1 MKRYQ
6 IVNRPSDG
14 LELRQLDETAKHINE
29 LWARLTEFGEEFKKS
44 TDTLTQ
50 AAGSLAGRVTVLET
64 PTATEE
70 PTDPEPTPPPIPT
83 IVAAAAGGF
92 INATVSTLE
101 PVDSYDCQLQEEAVE
116 DPPTEWQNAKYGT
129 FSFIPPLPNTNYV
142 VWARSRRAYLQS
154 DWATSDVVNS
164 GFLPYLLLDASN
176 DPLTGTLEI
185 SLPPQPGQSYLESP
199 ALSIR
204 YIHDMTAYD
213 LFKIWDNSGG
223 LGEGPWLSLGIWSGE
238 TGWPPSMPVFGY
250 FNVDYGPKDG
260 GVSAT
265 LETTDSSGNQTGRIS
280 FYDSGKAFVNKD
292 GDSLFQHGV
301 FENSINV
308 TGTGDYSCAV
318 YIAEY
323 SGNAAIEYYYYT
335 TSWLKYAYQN
345 VSGFFIDWTV
355 YDEPGFWIGDT
366 EWRDGLWLQTD
377 GFSLSNYSGS
387 EFGSSNENAWIN
399 SGSLTLYSFSA
410 DTPPFVLSGNNT
422 GVLVTG
428 LNADLLDGYH
438 ASAFALDG
446 HNHDHGALAGLA
458 DDDHP
463 QYMLRSDLGSGTN
476 NYIPKFLVGATPTFA
491 DSVMYES
498 SDVIT
503 IDKEPTTLFVSNTT
517 GTNYVYDHKYEA
529 ISFTPTSD
537 GNVQSISIRVKWAS
551 GNTGGFYGAYIYSDN
566 AGQPGTNL
574 YSISFDAYFERTS
587 GLTSYTEVYFKC
599 AGLSVTSGTK
609 YWFVIYKADT
619 AAILHIDSN
628 SSGTNDHYHSPDL
641 VTWTVNAT
649 ARCYIKVYGSNSAG
663 LYIASKTR
671 VPLSI
676 AAYDD
681 HALEISGA
689 PGYYAINIT
698 TQLSLGINISG
709 AARALEVASTGNN
722 YTAKF
727 SNSGG
732 GYGIYTSGAY
742 AIAAVGTVTS
752 VLIDPPVTAS
762 SGINIRTLG
771 SLSAT
776 SVLREI
782 YIQRSSTVGAYSF
795 SYPMINVLDSTTQK
809 TIALVGLTKN
819 ADATNSIQ
827 SFINI
832 RHDTTGTPVAGFG
845 ASIDFDLESSTTA
858 DQDAAKIEVSW
869 TDATHATRKANMI
882 LSVYDTAI
890 RTGLTIAATGSG
902 ATLTAGGTLTVG
914 ADDAGHDVTFFG
926 ATSGKKLL
934 WDASADTLQLDGT
947 LDLNGGATLGSADTD
962 AITCTGRLI
971 VRTVNDGDMDATDG
985 TTAEVVFNSADSKF
999 YGCTVSGSPATWAA
1013 LN

>member
-14 LELRQLDETAKHINE
+14 LELRQLDETARHINE

-50 AAGSLAGRVTVLET
+50 AAGSLAGRVTVLEN
-64 PTATEE
+64 PPATEE

-318 YIAEY
+318 HIAEY

-345 VSGFFIDWTV
+345 VSGFFIDWTN

-366 EWRDGLWLQTD
+366 AWRDGLWLQAD
-377 GFSLSNYSGS
+377 GFGLSNYSGS
-387 EFGSSNENAWIN
+387 EFGSTGEIAWIN
-399 SGSLTLYSFSA
+399 SGSLLLYSFSEG
-410 DTPPFVLSGNNT
+410 TPPFVLTGNNT

-428 LNADLLDGYH
+428 LNSDLLDGYH

-446 HNHDHGALAGLA
+446 HNHDHGALSGLA

-463 QYMLRSDLGSGTN
+463 QYMLRSDLGSGTD

-491 DSVMYES
+491 DSIMS
-498 SDVIT
+498 QSGTLIT
-503 IDKEPTTLFVSNTT
+503 TAGSHFLDGAADQTQLTIQANSTQTTDMIVVENSAGQDLLSFTSGNNPRLQIYGYDSGGAVWRKWYFYVNTSGGANIYADKEITLRPGIIGAAYEYVDIDTGGSSNIRIKPEYAGSGESPAGPMISGT
-517 GTNYVYDHKYEA
+517 GTNLCIFPD
-529 ISFTPTSD
+529 I
-537 GNVQSISIRVKWAS
+537 AS
-551 GNTGGFYGAYIYSDN
+551 GAAGHKLVMSCYDGTQHRSVVEYANVAAGSVPSLLLCKNVGRVGINTGTKALTVPFEVLVNDSGTTAVAN
-566 AGQPGTNL
+566 AN
-574 YSISFDAYFERTS
+574 I
-587 GLTSYTEVYFKC
+587 
-599 AGLSVTSGTK
+599 LSHNTSGTP
-609 YWFVIYKADT
+609 A
-619 AAILHIDSN
+619 
-628 SSGTNDHYHSPDL
+628 
-641 VTWTVNAT
+641 
-649 ARCYIKVYGSNSAG
+649 
-663 LYIASKTR
+663 
-671 VPLSI
+671 
-676 AAYDD
+676 
-681 HALEISGA
+681 
-689 PGYYAINIT
+689 
-698 TQLSLGINISG
+698 
-709 AARALEVASTGNN
+709 
-722 YTAKF
+722 
-727 SNSGG
+727 
-732 GYGIYTSGAY
+732 
-742 AIAAVGTVTS
+742 
-752 VLIDPPVTAS
+752 
-762 SGINIRTLG
+762 
-771 SLSAT
+771 
-776 SVLREI
+776 
-782 YIQRSSTVGAYSF
+782 
-795 SYPMINVLDSTTQK
+795 
-809 TIALVGLTKN
+809 
-819 ADATNSIQ
+819 
-827 SFINI
+827 
-832 RHDTTGTPVAGFG
+832 AGFG
-845 ASIDFDLESSTTA
+845 VGTLYQLESSTTA

-914 ADDAGHDVTFFG
+914 ADDAGHDVTLYG
-926 ATSGKKLL
+926 ATAGKKML
-934 WDASADTLQLDGT
+934 WDESADTLQLDGT

-999 YGCTVSGSPATWAA
+999 YGCTASGTPATWAA